1 VPGYANRTVLLQFP
15 ELTEDGDDTLHVVLK
30 NPKMVPTAE
39 LLPPEL
45 PPLDGE
51 SEGARD
57 IRAMN
62 VVIAR
67 LVKAW
72 RVYDAT
78 SEGDDQDLLGLPA
91 TPELVGKLPVEIHAK
106 IGEVLKSVRSPG
118 Q

>member
-1 VPGYANRTVLLQFP
+1 VAGYANRTVLLSFP

-39 LLPPEL
+39 LLPPDVA
-45 PPLDGE
+45 PQDGE
-51 SEGARD
+51 SEDARD

-62 VVIAR
+62 VVISR

-72 RVYDAT
+72 RVYDA
-78 SEGDDQDLLGLPA
+78 SMDGDEQELLPLPA
-91 TPELVGKLPVEIHAK
+91 TPESVGKLPVEIHAK
-106 IGEVLKSVRSPG
+106 IGEVLRAVRNPG